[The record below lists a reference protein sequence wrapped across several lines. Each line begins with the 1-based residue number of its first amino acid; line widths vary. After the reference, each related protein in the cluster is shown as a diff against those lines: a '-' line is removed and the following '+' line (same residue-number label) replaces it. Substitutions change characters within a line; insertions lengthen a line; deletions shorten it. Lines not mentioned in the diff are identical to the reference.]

1 MAKQPVRVDCYA
13 GYRGE
18 ETPRRFYWGEKRLQ
32 VVEIVS
38 RWVEPGRRCFRVRAD
53 DGKVYVLRHE
63 TSSGEWELA
72 ELEG

>member
-1 MAKQPVRVDCYA
+1 MAKQRVRVDCYA

-18 ETPRRFYWGEKRLQ
+18 ETPRRFELGEKKLE
-32 VVEIVS
+32 VVKVIS
-38 RWVEPGRRCFRVRAD
+38 RWVEPDRRCFRVRAD

-63 TSSGEWELA
+63 MSSGEWELA